1 MPNQLVMEALR
12 QVAELKMKLDE
23 LRPLN
28 KEQEAIVMQKFR
40 LDWNYHSNKI
50 EGNSLSYGET
60 KALILFGI
68 TAQGKPLKDHIEIT
82 GHNEAV
88 KWIEEL
94 VHQDFPI
101 HETFIRKLHELLLK
115 EPYWVNAITSDGQ
128 PTKKLVNVGQY
139 KKEPNHVLTKTGEI
153 FRFAT
158 PEETPAKMHDLI
170 EWFRTKQNESD
181 LSPVILAAEFHYKF
195 IRIHPFDDGNGRLA
209 RILMN
214 LILMQYGFPPVII
227 KTEDKAAY
235 YSALQQA
242 DAGLFEPFVE
252 YIVQNE
258 IRSLDIM
265 IRGAKGE
272 SIEEPDDLDK
282 ELALL
287 EQKMKGELS
296 QIQTIKSKGQI
307 RAIYSHSL
315 ETLLQELMK
324 MSEKFRRFYETSSY
338 SLVLDGDIIQV
349 IYDAFNQNFV
359 VKDSDSVVKN
369 VKMMITGKIECLSFI
384 CSFYRLKQFETE
396 KLSYEGRIDVFF
408 KANTYLVSKYEKSS
422 IELLTDNE
430 IQTIV
435 NTEAVRHKEFIE
447 SKINEIQQNAG
458 NQ

>member
-1 MPNQLVMEALR
+1 MEALR
-12 QVAELKMKLDE
+12 QVAELKLDE

-88 KWIEEL
+88 IWIEEL
-94 VHQDFPI
+94 VHQDFPMN
-101 HETFIRKLHELLLK
+101 EAFIRQLHTLLLK
-115 EPYWVNAITSDGQ
+115 ESYEVSAITPDGQ
-128 PTKKLVNVGQY
+128 PTKKQIQVGQY
-139 KKEPNHVLTKTGEI
+139 KSTPNHVLTKTGEI

-181 LSPVILAAEFHYKF
+181 LSPVLLAAEFHYRF

-214 LILMQYGFPPVII
+214 LILIQYGFPPVII

-252 YIVQNE
+252 YIAQNE

-272 SIEEPDDLDK
+272 SIEDPDDLDK

-287 EQKMKGELS
+287 EQRLKNAVN
-296 QIQTIKSKGQI
+296 QTNEGVKSKE
-307 RAIYSHSL
+307 AILNLCNGSL
-315 ETLLQELMK
+315 KRLFDEIIDGSKSFL
-324 MSEKFRRFYETSSY
+324 RFYPYFLNNIYVNRNSAIFYYPPPDNTFEQILEEKITEFTDSIALHSQFSTSNPIQFANGNFNYNSNIQIDFKSKSY
-338 SLVLDGDIIQV
+338 CVNDEL
-349 IYDAFNQNFV
+349 
-359 VKDSDSVVKN
+359 
-369 VKMMITGKIECLSFI
+369 
-384 CSFYRLKQFETE
+384 E
-396 KLSYEGRIDVFF
+396 KPYSEQ
-408 KANTYLVSKYEKSS
+408 
-422 IELLTDNE
+422 LTDSE
-430 IQTIV
+430 IKLIV
-435 NTEAVRHKEFIE
+435 RKELRKHKEFIE

>member
-1 MPNQLVMEALR
+1 MEALR
-12 QVAELKMKLDE
+12 QVAELKMRLDE

-82 GHNEAV
+82 GHNEAI

-101 HETFIRKLHELLLK
+101 NEAFIRQLHTLLLK
-115 EPYWVNAITSDGQ
+115 ESYEVSAITPDGQ
-128 PTKKLVNVGQY
+128 PTKKQIQVGQY
-139 KKEPNHVLTKTGEI
+139 KSTPNHVLTKTGEI

-181 LSPVILAAEFHYKF
+181 LSPVLLAAEFHYRF

-242 DAGLFEPFVE
+242 DAGIFEPFVE
-252 YIVQNE
+252 YIAQNE

-272 SIEEPDDLDK
+272 NIEEPDDLEK

-287 EQKMKGELS
+287 EQKLKS
-296 QIQTIKSKGQI
+296 VVIQSKEGVKSKE
-307 RAIYSHSL
+307 AILNLCNGSLKRLFDEIIDGSKPFLRFYYHSL
-315 ETLLQELMK
+315 HHIHINSNFSIFYYPPTDKTFEQRLEETITEFADSISLNSSFSPSNTMQLDKENFYYNSNLK
-324 MSEKFRRFYETSSY
+324 IDFKNKSYVVNDDLEKPYVE
-338 SLVLDGDIIQV
+338 Q
-349 IYDAFNQNFV
+349 
-359 VKDSDSVVKN
+359 
-369 VKMMITGKIECLSFI
+369 
-384 CSFYRLKQFETE
+384 
-396 KLSYEGRIDVFF
+396 
-408 KANTYLVSKYEKSS
+408 
-422 IELLTDNE
+422 LTDSE
-430 IQTIV
+430 IKLIV
-435 NTEAVRHKEFIE
+435 RKELRKHKEFIE

>member
-1 MPNQLVMEALR
+1 MEVLR
-12 QVAELKMKLDE
+12 QVAELKMRLDE

-40 LDWNYHSNKI
+40 LDWNFHSNKI

-82 GHNEAV
+82 GHNEAI

-101 HETFIRKLHELLLK
+101 TEAFIRQLHSLLLK
-115 EPYWVNAITSDGQ
+115 ESYEVSAITPDGQ
-128 PTKKLVNVGQY
+128 PTKKQIQVGQY
-139 KKEPNHVLTKTGEI
+139 KSTPNHVLTKTGEI

-170 EWFRTKQNESD
+170 EWFRTRQNESD
-181 LSPVILAAEFHYKF
+181 LSPVLVAAEFHYRF

-242 DAGLFEPFVE
+242 DAGIFEPFVE
-252 YIVQNE
+252 YIAQNE

-287 EQKMKGELS
+287 EHKLKSVVNQPNEG
-296 QIQTIKSKGQI
+296 IKSKK
-307 RAIYSHSL
+307 AILNLCNSSL
-315 ETLLQELMK
+315 KRLFDEVIDGSKPFL
-324 MSEKFRRFYETSSY
+324 RFYPYFLNDIYINKNSAIFYYPPSENTFEQILEERITEFTDSIALHSHFSTSGLNQIGKSDFYYNSNLKIDFKNKSY
-338 SLVLDGDIIQV
+338 
-349 IYDAFNQNFV
+349 V
-359 VKDSDSVVKN
+359 VNDEVEKPYNEQLSDSEVKLI
-369 VKMMITGKIECLSFI
+369 VRK
-384 CSFYRLKQFETE
+384 
-396 KLSYEGRIDVFF
+396 
-408 KANTYLVSKYEKSS
+408 
-422 IELLTDNE
+422 EL
-430 IQTIV
+430 
-435 NTEAVRHKEFIE
+435 RKHKEFIE